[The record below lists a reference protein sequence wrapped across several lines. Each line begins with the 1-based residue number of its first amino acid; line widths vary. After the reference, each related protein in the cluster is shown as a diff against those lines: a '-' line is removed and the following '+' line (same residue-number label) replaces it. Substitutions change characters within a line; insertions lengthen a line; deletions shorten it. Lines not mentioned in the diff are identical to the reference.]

1 MNSPEGQF
9 SITQIAAGF
18 PENGLLVNASTIYCF
33 TDMLLY
39 KLEIINRE
47 SFFVISVNLSINYWK
62 KRDSYD
68 TASN

>member
-1 MNSPEGQF
+1 MSNIDCRGIWF
-9 SITQIAAGF
+9 
-18 PENGLLVNASTIYCF
+18 LLSEVVF
-33 TDMLLY
+33 LK

-47 SFFVISVNLSINYWK
+47 SFFVISVNLPINYWK